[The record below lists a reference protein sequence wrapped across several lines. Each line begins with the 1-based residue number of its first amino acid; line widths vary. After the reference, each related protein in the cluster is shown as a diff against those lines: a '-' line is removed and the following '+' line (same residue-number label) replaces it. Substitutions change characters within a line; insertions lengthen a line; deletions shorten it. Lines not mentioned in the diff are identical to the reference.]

1 MEKSEP
7 GKPAIAYKR
16 TTLNLDDMRRCIQDR
31 YVPRKIAV
39 SYNDRLSFHVDESLH
54 LKKLS
59 LLDIVMAEKH
69 EQQGDSKD
77 MAEEFDADVTIM
89 VGEVVRTLDFL
100 IEELGG
106 LVVEPEADLITATHN
121 PANPEDSD
129 DPLYV
134 EAVGIVLK
142 DGRPSISLVQRHLR
156 IGYNRAAR
164 LIEDMEKAGVVSV
177 MNSSGSRKVLAA
189 TNDVAL
195 AAQNLH
201 DTLTKIGATATL
213 EHNGETFATF
223 GAEA

>member
-16 TTLNLDDMRRCIQDR
+16 TTLNLDDMRRCIHDR

-39 SYNDRLSFHVDESLH
+39 TYADRLSFHVDDCLH

-59 LLDIVMAEKH
+59 LLDVVMAEKRA
-69 EQQGDSKD
+69 QQGDSKD
-77 MAEEFDADVTIM
+77 LAEEFDADVTIM
-89 VGEVVRTLDFL
+89 VGEVVRALDFL
-100 IEELGG
+100 VEELGG
-106 LVVEPEADLITATHN
+106 QVEPESDLVTATHN
-121 PANPEDSD
+121 TASQDDSD

-156 IGYNRAAR
+156 IGYDRAAR
-164 LIEDMEKAGVVSV
+164 LIEDMEKAGIVSG
-177 MNSSGSRKVLAA
+177 MDRSGSRKILASA
-189 TNDVAL
+189 DDVTR

-213 EHNGETFATF
+213 EHNGKTLATF